1 MHTFVTTLEWKGGE
15 RIVQSAEGRPPIE
28 VSSPP
33 AFGGEAGRWTPEDFL
48 VAAVESCV
56 LLTTLYFVQKNRI
69 GLTAWTS
76 RCAGDMAKTP
86 EGLRFQRIELSI
98 AARVAAADDVEKLRK
113 AVALAE
119 KFCPLSAAVKF
130 PVTVKLEVA
139 AP

>member
-33 AFGGEAGRWTPEDFL
+33 VFGGEAGRWTPEDLL

-69 GLTAWTS
+69 GLTAWSS
-76 RCAGDMAKTP
+76 RCAGDMAKTS
-86 EGLRFQRIELSI
+86 EGLRFQQIELAI
-98 AARVAAADDVEKLRK
+98 TARVAAADDVEKLRK

-130 PVTVKLEVA
+130 PVVVKLEVA